1 MICYDT
7 EHGGHGHSH
16 GGITHSHTRLTQLVS
31 VGATDD
37 NENDETFCPPLA
49 KEHATNGKVATADQM
64 NMRGVFLHI
73 LADALGSVIVIAS
86 AMVRDSFSN
95 VKTANFCETKQL
107 NSEHGW
113 FISSSRLPRLFEV
126 KLWGMVEIC
135 FRNANCRYLRL

>member
-1 MICYDT
+1 MIVFHAA

-49 KEHATNGKVATADQM
+49 KEHAPNGKVQTADQM
-64 NMRGVFLHI
+64 NMRGVFLHV

-86 AMVRDSFSN
+86 AMVSYFFL
-95 VKTANFCETKQL
+95 T
-107 NSEHGW
+107 
-113 FISSSRLPRLFEV
+113 
-126 KLWGMVEIC
+126 
-135 FRNANCRYLRL
+135 